1 VDVARAA
8 QAHALRVAP
17 SFLKI
22 ERIPFL
28 VLVFDPEGGL
38 FGNNV
43 RLMRFSQEY
52 LSYRSISET
61 PGQPVKTSLL
71 HIKIGLFGGQP
82 KEDKAFYPDGE
93 TQTGEEQHYMEVAE
107 IPWEDGSNASGNL

>member
-8 QAHALRVAP
+8 QAHAPRVAS

-38 FGNNV
+38 FRNNV

-61 PGQPVKTSLL
+61 PGQP
-71 HIKIGLFGGQP
+71 IKVIRVIRVICEICGLKRLFFIS
-82 KEDKAFYPDGE
+82 K
-93 TQTGEEQHYMEVAE
+93 
-107 IPWEDGSNASGNL
+107 

>member
-1 VDVARAA
+1 MDVACAA

-28 VLVFDPEGGL
+28 VLVFGPEGGL

-107 IPWEDGSNASGNL
+107 IPWEDCSNASGNL

>member
-1 VDVARAA
+1 MDVARAA
-8 QAHALRVAP
+8 QAHAPRVAS

-38 FGNNV
+38 FRNNV

-61 PGQPVKTSLL
+61 PGQPIKTSLFN
-71 HIKIGLFGGQP
+71 IKIDLFGGQ
-82 KEDKAFYPDGE
+82 
-93 TQTGEEQHYMEVAE
+93 T
-107 IPWEDGSNASGNL
+107 